1 MTDEAETETTEAAAP
16 KGLAKLKA
24 FKEQV
29 AAEGDI
35 SLTLPDSGVVVTMPA
50 WKSNATWMKAQAM
63 SAGDQRRGNVIYIL
77 ASCRFDG
84 ERLTIADYEDNI
96 SQVDHVAIINKLFE
110 SASDRAAAADGA
122 ASKN

>member
-1 MTDEAETETTEAAAP
+1 MSAEDDTETTEAP

-24 FKEQV
+24 FKERV
-29 AAEGDI
+29 AGEGDI
-35 SLTLPDSGVVVTMPA
+35 SLALPDSGVVVTMPA
-50 WKSNATWMKAQAM
+50 WKSNAVWMKSQAM

-110 SASDRAAAADGA
+110 SESDREKAAGD